1 MTTSPRTPRAKRRA
15 RRAPTSFRKR
25 PADDPKSS
33 TLIIRPAHRSE
44 LDTLVLHRR
53 RMWTD
58 IRRWN
63 PGDLDRA
70 DPAYRRWVRR
80 EMGAHRFFGFVVE
93 SLEGRIVGSGAVW
106 LQPAQPRPGRLSR
119 SHLPYILS
127 MYTLPAFRGRGV
139 ATRLVEAM
147 VQWARKRGYA
157 RVTLHASR
165 LGHPI
170 YQRLGFEDSNEMRL
184 ALRGRHAPSGSPR
197 KAASRAR

>member
-1 MTTSPRTPRAKRRA
+1 MTTSPRAPREKRLARRA
-15 RRAPTSFRKR
+15 RPSFRKR
-25 PADDPKSS
+25 PADDPKGSL
-33 TLIIRPAHRSE
+33 LIIRPAHRND

-80 EMGAHRFFGFVVE
+80 EMGAHRFVGFVVE
-93 SLEGRIVGSGAVW
+93 SPEGRVVGSGGVW

-119 SHLPYILS
+119 SHMPYILS

-165 LGHPI
+165 FGHPI

-184 ALRGRHAPSGSPR
+184 TLRGARAPARIAR
-197 KAASRAR
+197 KESSRAR